1 MNVLRGDFSRLQK
14 WFNNKDFKFVISA
27 SHCQQLGLYSKCYT
41 VCDLHLSHCRLILP
55 VIRLPL
61 EDNSNRTFFIFS
73 LLNLN
78 ILHTKRC
85 FFKKAL
91 KSYILMDFVF
101 LIIFFL
107 KIAFSSL
114 GFYRLLQQQCQDVG
128 FWGGMASLSIR
139 HWVRFFKINSD
150 SVQIEFGSLRLKK
163 IAVRFGYHSYL
174 LLM

>member
-1 MNVLRGDFSRLQK
+1 MRCRVKDTPKAIHQWCFRGIFQVVEVVQK
-14 WFNNKDFKFVISA
+14 QRYFKFVILT

-114 GFYRLLQQQCQDVG
+114 GFYRLLQQQC
-128 FWGGMASLSIR
+128 
-139 HWVRFFKINSD
+139 
-150 SVQIEFGSLRLKK
+150 
-163 IAVRFGYHSYL
+163 
-174 LLM
+174 